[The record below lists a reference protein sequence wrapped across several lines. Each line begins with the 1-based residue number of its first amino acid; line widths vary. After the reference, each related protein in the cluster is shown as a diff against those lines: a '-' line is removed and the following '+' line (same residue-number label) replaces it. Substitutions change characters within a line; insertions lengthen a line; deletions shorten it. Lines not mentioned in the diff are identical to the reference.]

1 MPKLFSKFLW
11 LLISV
16 SLFSCKKVDI
26 RFGDQFL
33 DNGYTQIIKVDSFAA
48 ELSTI
53 HVDSFPTSSSGVSLL
68 GGYQDP
74 YFGKIT
80 AQCYSEMVPPTYVD
94 SFLGTTFDSICLLM
108 VPNRTYY
115 GDSTIPVTLNV
126 HRVNQ
131 IINGYEE
138 DLNKIYN
145 NRQFTV
151 DPTALGSKTVYV
163 RPLRRDSIKIRL
175 SDALGMEFLSK
186 LKNPN
191 DKDMRTLDAFVK
203 YFNGIRVS
211 ASGPNGFAFGCKD
224 SLVIRMYY
232 KKPDLFLL
240 NKNYDI
246 TIGAKFHHFNQIS
259 VDRSGTVLKDLAVK
273 KQMPSTET
281 GNAAYTSYI
290 SGAMAK
296 VRFTSLRDIL
306 KIPNY
311 TKIIRAT
318 LVVRPLRG
326 SYSPNFALP
335 PQLRMSSTTIQ
346 NQIGYD
352 LAYFANGSSIPQYGS
367 LELDYLYG
375 ENTNYA
381 YDVTSYVNLLINEPS
396 LSNNGLLM
404 LPPSPAMETSFNR
417 IAVGNRSNSLGKV
430 ELLIVYAAVK

>member
-33 DNGYTQIIKVDSFAA
+33 DNGYTQIIKVDTFNA
-48 ELSTI
+48 ELSTV
-53 HVDSFPTSSSGVSLL
+53 HVDSFVTSARGVSLL

-80 AQCYSEMVPPTYVD
+80 AQCFSEMIPPIFVD
-94 SFLGTTFDSICLLM
+94 EFFGTTFDSICLLM
-108 VPNRTYY
+108 VPNRTFY

-138 DLNKIYN
+138 DLNNIYN

-175 SDALGMEFLSK
+175 SDDLGREFLSK

-191 DKDMRTLDAFVK
+191 DKDMRTTDAFVK

-211 ASGPNGFAFGCKD
+211 ASGSNGFAFGCKD

-246 TIGAKFHHFNQIS
+246 TIGAKFHHYNQIS
-259 VDRSGTVLKDLAVK
+259 VDRSGTVLKDLATK
-273 KQMPSTET
+273 RQLLSTET
-281 GNAAYTSYI
+281 GNAAYSSYI
-290 SGAMAK
+290 AGAITK
-296 VRFTSLRDIL
+296 IRFNSIRDIL

-311 TKIIRAT
+311 TKIIRAS
-318 LVVRPLRG
+318 LIVRPLRG
-326 SYSPNFALP
+326 SYTPNFALP
-335 PQLRMSSTTIQ
+335 PQVRLSSTTLQ

-352 LAYFANGSSIPQYGS
+352 LAFFVNGSSNPQYGS

-381 YDVTSYVNLLINEPS
+381 YDVTNYISLLIDQPT
-396 LSNNGLLM
+396 LGINGLLM
-404 LPPSPAMETSFNR
+404 LPPSPAMETTFNR
-417 IAVGNRSNSLGKV
+417 LAVGNRSNNLGKV